1 MFRQGK
7 GNCNTGYVRIYQV
20 EESFLKQ
27 LRKIRFNPNGFKL
40 RPDASGSLQSTSS
53 LKEELKQAQASI
65 DNLTA
70 ALTNAMDSPA
80 ASYIIAKIEEL
91 DKHKKTLESNLR
103 KATLQENENKSLEE
117 TETAIYE
124 NICYLLDNFDSIA
137 YAGKNELIR
146 KIIKTCVLDE
156 DSLRIIF

>member
-1 MFRQGK
+1 
-7 GNCNTGYVRIYQV
+7 
-20 EESFLKQ
+20 
-27 LRKIRFNPNGFKL
+27 
-40 RPDASGSLQSTSS
+40 
-53 LKEELKQAQASI
+53 
-65 DNLTA
+65 
-70 ALTNAMDSPA
+70 MDSPA

-117 TETAIYE
+117 TEAAIYD

-137 YAGKNELIR
+137 YTGKNELIR
-146 KIIKTCVLDE
+146 RIIKTCVLDE